1 MIESRSL
8 YRQSAVALLIGAAMI
23 GGLCLPPEGRAEPPK
38 GMMKK
43 EMRPEHGSA
52 MHEYVNRAL
61 HGLFR
66 HQKDLGLS
74 DDQVSK
80 LKTVAVDYEKARIKG
95 EADLK
100 LAEVDVQTLIH
111 NDQADLPTIEAA
123 LRKSESAHTV
133 LRLEAIKA
141 MRATVAVLTPEQRE
155 KWRASFSSRH
165 GEGKDGGGYRDGG
178 PAGQHGSPKQEG

>member
-1 MIESRSL
+1 MIERRSL
-8 YRQSAVALLIGAAMI
+8 RPRLAVTLLMGAAMI
-23 GGLCLPPEGRAEPPK
+23 GGLCAPPEGRAEPPK

-52 MHEYVNRAL
+52 MHDFVNRAL
-61 HGLFR
+61 HSLFR

-74 DDQVSK
+74 DEQVSK
-80 LKTVAVDYEKARIKG
+80 LKTIAVDYEKARIKG

-111 NDQADLPTIEAA
+111 NDQADLAAIEAA
-123 LRKSESAHTV
+123 LRKSESAHTA

-155 KWRASFSSRH
+155 KWRASFSPRH
-165 GEGKDGGGYRDGG
+165 GEGKSGEEYREGPHGG
-178 PAGQHGSPKQEG
+178 PKKDG